1 MLAPVSVTL
10 LTERRRIAPWG
21 LAGGEPGTKGRNAV
35 LRTGVGAQGLGPLP
49 SKVQLKLEAG
59 DRLTIETPGGAGWG
73 EATG

>member
-1 MLAPVSVTL
+1 LTF
-10 LTERRRIAPWG
+10 LTERGWFARWG
-21 LAGGEPGTKGRNAV
+21 LGGGEPGTKGRNAV
-35 LRTGVGAQGLGPLP
+35 LRAGVGAQGLGPLP